1 MQDYPQDTTTISEV
15 FHAEKILLDIPS
27 GIAPP
32 TIRVNGKIFYVDEL
46 LQRSSGAYFIPE
58 RFFCRAKTGAALE
71 GDEKFDFFAIGYDV
85 ERLDVSLHLRIIIL
99 LPRIRFL

>member
-32 TIRVNGKIFYVDEL
+32 TIRVNGKIFYVNEL
-46 LQRSSGAYFIPE
+46 LQRSSAAYFIPE
-58 RFFCRAKTGAALE
+58 RFFCRARTEAPLQ
-71 GDEKFDFFAIGYDV
+71 GDEKFEFFAIGYDV
-85 ERLDVSLHLRIIIL
+85 ERLDVSLYLRIIFL
-99 LPRIRFL
+99 LPQIPFL